1 MEAIGE
7 IFYTLFVV
15 FMGMSLVGILYFGFL
30 VILGLVT
37 DIITML
43 ITAGSIFFIYVT
55 VFGGGDPSQE
65 FNFICWSPGIW
76 VFAPV
81 TATVTVLL
89 VYMFGD

>member
-1 MEAIGE
+1 MEALGE
-7 IFYTLFVV
+7 MLYTISVV

-55 VFGGGDPSQE
+55 FFGGGDPSQE
-65 FNFICWSPGIW
+65 FNLLCWGPGIW
-76 VFAPV
+76 VFAPACAV
-81 TATVTVLL
+81 VTVLF
-89 VYMFGD
+89 VYMLGD